1 MKTSTYILLVSI
13 VVIFCGCKSSPDA
26 DNLINTKAS
35 LPSSFNFNS
44 LGLKVMAS
52 FVNKSQ
58 ASMSILYGNSI
69 ALETSK
75 KNNGKTQPG
84 EFFAL
89 ITWKQQADK
98 NWFGANIPGEL
109 QSVELLRISTTNIIN
124 YMRYKGAGLV
134 LDTDTLIP
142 KKRIAFILSQ
152 QPSVMP

>member
-58 ASMSILYGNSI
+58 ASMS
-69 ALETSK
+69 
-75 KNNGKTQPG
+75 TQPG